1 MRINQRSFFPLRRQI
16 GLTLIEL
23 IVFIVI
29 VSVAIVGVLS
39 VLNITVMRS
48 SDPLVQKQAQALA
61 EGLLEE
67 IQTAYFAYCDGA
79 DVQLKYAR
87 DVANCTG
94 GVGDTYGAETGKTR
108 PFDTIKDYA
117 SAADTSTAL
126 SSVLPNE
133 ASVSAPAGY
142 TAAVV
147 IGPAALG
154 DITLAS
160 GDALLIR
167 VTVTNGNTQAV
178 AEGYKTR
185 QVPQ

>member
-1 MRINQRSFFPLRRQI
+1 MTIS
-16 GLTLIEL
+16 EC
-23 IVFIVI
+23 VC
-29 VSVAIVGVLS
+29 SVCSLYDVRV
-39 VLNITVMRS
+39 RK
-48 SDPLVQKQAQALA
+48 PC
-61 EGLLEE
+61 
-67 IQTAYFAYCDGA
+67 CDGA
-79 DVQLKYAR
+79 DVQLKYAT

-94 GVGDTYGAETGKTR
+94 GIGDTYGAETGETR
-108 PFDTIKDYA
+108 PYDTVKDYA
-117 SAADTSTAL
+117 SAADTSTSL
-126 SSVLPNE
+126 SSALPNE
-133 ASVSAPAGY
+133 TSVSAPVGY

-147 IGPAALG
+147 IGPVALG